1 MPTLESQL
9 KEAILDLWRKNSML
23 EELSNENRRLSQR
36 IDALEKK
43 LDLAIQGLTNIS
55 DYADTHSIAKK
66 TLEEIK
72 NIKS

>member
-1 MPTLESQL
+1 MPTLESQV
-9 KEAILDLWRKNSML
+9 KEAILELWRKNNML

-36 IDALEKK
+36 VDVLEKK

-55 DYADTHSIAKK
+55 DYSDTHSIAKK

-72 NIKS
+72 NI

>member
-9 KEAILDLWRKNSML
+9 KEAILELWRKNNML

-36 IDALEKK
+36 VDVLEKK

-55 DYADTHSIAKK
+55 DYSDTHSIAKK

-72 NIKS
+72 NI